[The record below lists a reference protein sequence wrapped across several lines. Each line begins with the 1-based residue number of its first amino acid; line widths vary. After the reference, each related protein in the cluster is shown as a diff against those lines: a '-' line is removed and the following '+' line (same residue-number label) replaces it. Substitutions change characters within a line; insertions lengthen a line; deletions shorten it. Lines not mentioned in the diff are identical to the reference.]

1 MRKLVATPTAERLSS
16 DGKSIRL
23 NPIPPNLSKEEYRTL
38 LEISQIIT
46 STVDLEEILDQ
57 SLEQVAKV
65 VEASASSIW
74 LVDESKQSLFVASAT
89 GEKSE
94 QMKVVQLNVGEG
106 IVGRTIREKK
116 AFITDDARHEKY
128 HAKGVAEMLDY
139 EATTMMCVPMIWSKS
154 DHVHGAIQVINKAQ
168 SRLFN
173 DKDLFMLSV
182 VANSIGIAIE
192 NAWLY
197 RNIYQENSELRR
209 NLGKWLFTDLI
220 GRGDKMKEVLER
232 ASRVAK
238 TNSTVLIRGESGT
251 GKELVA
257 QSIHNASLRKN
268 KPFVPV
274 NCAALPSELLES
286 ELFGHEK
293 GAFTGAIARKEGRFE
308 LANGGTLFLDE
319 IGDMALGLQ
328 AKLLR
333 VLQDRAF
340 YRVGGIKRIICDVR
354 VIAAT
359 NQDLDAKMK
368 DGTFREDLYYRLNVI
383 TIFLPPLRERT
394 EDIGELAQYFLT
406 KYSLETKQRKSGF
419 TPQVSKM
426 LKGYSWP
433 GNVREL
439 ENAIEHAVVL
449 GRTDAIQRED
459 LPVSLHEKHKEFI
472 DYDDSLEEAQRQF
485 KKQHLEKILG
495 RTKGNRSQAAEILQ
509 IQRTYLSRLIQ

>member
-1 MRKLVATPTAERLSS
+1 
-16 DGKSIRL
+16 
-23 NPIPPNLSKEEYRTL
+23 
-38 LEISQIIT
+38 
-46 STVDLEEILDQ
+46 
-57 SLEQVAKV
+57 
-65 VEASASSIW
+65 
-74 LVDESKQSLFVASAT
+74 
-89 GEKSE
+89 
-94 QMKVVQLNVGEG
+94 
-106 IVGRTIREKK
+106 
-116 AFITDDARHEKY
+116 
-128 HAKGVAEMLDY
+128 
-139 EATTMMCVPMIWSKS
+139 
-154 DHVHGAIQVINKAQ
+154 
-168 SRLFN
+168 
-173 DKDLFMLSV
+173 
-182 VANSIGIAIE
+182 
-192 NAWLY
+192 
-197 RNIYQENSELRR
+197 
-209 NLGKWLFTDLI
+209 
-220 GRGDKMKEVLER
+220 MKEILER

-394 EDIGELAQYFLT
+394 EDIGELTQYFLT
-406 KYSLETKQRKSGF
+406 KYSLETKQRKSGL
-419 TPQVSKM
+419 TPQVLKM
-426 LKGYSWP
+426 LKDYSWP

-459 LPVSLHEKHKEFI
+459 LPLSLHEKHHEKHKEFI
-472 DYDDSLEEAQRQF
+472 DYNDFLEEGQRQF

-509 IQRTYLSRLIQ
+509 IQRTYLSRLIKELATQVPPASTV